1 MPYLD
6 AFLLPV
12 RREAEDVYRKWAKV
26 SAEVWLANGALSYVE
41 ARADDVPFGDLTSF
55 PRAVQLTED
64 EVLYIALATYR
75 DCAHR
80 DCAHR
85 DEVNAKVMADPRLK
99 NMMIDSP
106 VDGKRMIFGGFNSVV
121 SSV

>member
-41 ARADDVPFGDLTSF
+41 ARADDVPFGNLTSF

-64 EVLYIALATYR
+64 EVLYIAFATYR
-75 DCAHR
+75 DR
-80 DCAHR
+80 AHR
-85 DEVNAKVMADPRLK
+85 DEVNAKVMADPRLAV
-99 NMMIDSP
+99 MMIDSP